1 MVITHSIKPIDTV
14 KSAYTFLSLTD
25 PFKIMASNTLR
36 IATRKS
42 PLALWQAN
50 EVARQLKYHHP
61 DLTVTLVTMTTKGD
75 KILDTPLAK
84 VGGKGLFVKELETG
98 MLEGVAD
105 IAVHSMKDV
114 PVSFP
119 EGLHLPVILERED
132 PRDAFVS
139 NTYSSLKDLPS
150 TARIG
155 TCSLRRQTQLRER
168 MPDLQIMDLR
178 GSVNTRLAKLDENNF
193 DAIILASAG
202 LKRLGYE
209 SRITENIPTENS
221 LPAVGQGAIGIE
233 CRVDDDRINTLI
245 APLNHHLTYLRVCA
259 ERAMNTRLNGGCQVP
274 IASYAELEGDTLTL
288 RGLVGFPDGSQVFR
302 SKKKGLA
309 DDGEAIGIAVAE
321 DILSQGGQAALEA
334 VGIDTKH

>member
-1 MVITHSIKPIDTV
+1 M
-14 KSAYTFLSLTD
+14 
-25 PFKIMASNTLR
+25 SNTLR

-50 EVARQLKYHHP
+50 EVARQLKIHYP
-61 DLTVTLVTMTTKGD
+61 DLEVELVTMTTKGD

-98 MLEGVAD
+98 MLEGTAD

-132 PRDAFVS
+132 PSDAFVS
-139 NTYSSLKDLPS
+139 NTYSSLDELPED
-150 TARIG
+150 AKVG

-168 MPDLQIMDLR
+168 MPNLEILDLR
-178 GSVNTRLAKLDENNF
+178 GSVNTRLAKLDEGNF

-209 SRITENIPTENS
+209 DRITQHIPTERS

-233 CRVDDDRINTLI
+233 CRVDDPRVNGLI
-245 APLNHHLTYLRVCA
+245 EPLNHQETALRVRA
-259 ERAMNTRLNGGCQVP
+259 ERAMNNRLNGGCQVP
-274 IASYAELEGDTLTL
+274 IAGYAELEGDALTL
-288 RGLVGFPDGSQVFR
+288 RGLVGFPDGSTIFR
-302 SKKKGLA
+302 SEKSGLA
-309 DDGEAIGIAVAE
+309 ADGEAIGIAVAE
-321 DILSQGGQAALEA
+321 DILAQGGNAALQA
-334 VGIDTKH
+334 VGIDT